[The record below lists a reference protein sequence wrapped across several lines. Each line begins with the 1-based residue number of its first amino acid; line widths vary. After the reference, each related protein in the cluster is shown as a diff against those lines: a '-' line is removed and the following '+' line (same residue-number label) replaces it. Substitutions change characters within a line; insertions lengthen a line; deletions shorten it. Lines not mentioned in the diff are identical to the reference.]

1 MYESDGSAGCD
12 FDREEVSRW
21 LARRYSDE
29 KLAARILALSGL
41 RFSAPVEA
49 ELANLLSAL
58 GSVVLARELVRNAR
72 SLDEFPDFRREAE
85 ADAAGAAA
93 IGSRGPS
100 RSLLLQLTGC

>member
-58 GSVVLARELVRNAR
+58 GSVMLARELVRNAC

-85 ADAAGAAA
+85 ADPPGAAA

-100 RSLLLQLTGC
+100 RSLLLHLTGR